1 MTMQLVDMKKRIL
14 VVDDDLGILD
24 VLNEILCEFEYD
36 VRTINRG
43 EKVFDA
49 IADYNPDLIL
59 MDVML
64 SGMDGRNICKVI
76 KSQDQFKNIPI
87 IMISANVSAYNIM
100 FDVGAPNDFIAKPFD
115 MANLI
120 ERIETQLTAA

>member
-1 MTMQLVDMKKRIL
+1 MKMQLVDMKKRIL

-76 KSQDQFKNIPI
+76 KSQEQSKSIPI

-100 FDVGAPNDFIAKPFD
+100 FDAGAPNDFIAKPFD
-115 MANLI
+115 MVNLI
-120 ERIETQLTAA
+120 ERIESQLAAA